1 MKKWAIYACLIM
13 CLMFSSQSFAYWS
26 CAWPHRTTVT
36 VQETTG
42 NTLNNYQVKLTITAA
57 SLDAGYS
64 WTVDGFDFRVVNSD
78 DETLMNY
85 WVEDWDQINKTA
97 TVWVLFTSLAANSS
111 RDIYLYYGNAF
122 ADTLA
127 NVPFTF
133 TEPGI
138 KFHTRNTTAD
148 PDSLSEAFSI
158 FNAANDTTAGYGCTF
173 ITDFTAVNNSGTFG
187 ANNNFTA
194 YSETYFEVKAAETGL
209 WGIRYGS
216 DFGDGG
222 GLYVDGIALEEDWL
236 SDLWW
241 QLNWSHSD
249 VLEGTINLTEG
260 YHKLEVI
267 GSEGCCDGGITV
279 QFQKPGG
286 SFTTYNTTNIDI
298 RSRACPINEPT
309 VTFGAHATATCPA
322 AVAEYR
328 FDEGG
333 WSGVGDVIDQ
343 SGSFPGTM
351 VGTVSEVDPAK
362 VCIGFEVA
370 DNNSGSIIDALV
382 SGVNITDD
390 LGAQGSI
397 AFWINLKDDW
407 NDGTR
412 RKLLDASLLP
422 TNAAAEKYF
431 FIDKQ
436 TDGSIQFS
444 FEDDADLDVVLD
456 EPGASVRTKDTWYH
470 ITVTFDFIN
479 DQFKVYEGETEIIN
493 ASVATS
499 GGIKDLNYIYFGDK
513 NVASSKGGSV
523 NSANGRFD
531 EINIYNTVISVSEI
545 RGLLANFRDCS
556 DPVLPRAC
564 LGSFPNAVNSIKN
577 RVISFGGNAQ
587 ILENPDNT
595 LSARTIN
602 KTSWSSLLTCDTLDC
617 VAGDDEVKDVK
628 PSNFVNKNV
637 SNDETVP
644 FAGSLT
650 IGTTTDEYDVITVNS
665 TGTLDISNSVYTE
678 FFIDKLDVGYQS
690 IVNFEQGTYW
700 IDELNLSSESI
711 LTVVDGGPVRL
722 YVKRV
727 IGWSSG
733 VVINSPGAGLQGNT
747 DELLMYFYND
757 VTMANQTTYSGS
769 IFVTKDINLNQS
781 GNFYGLITGENVTVG
796 LNSQVTYDVNA
807 YYGMTDIDWCE
818 SGFEDVDDIVVS
830 APSNAV
836 NCFPAE
842 ISIQLLDKN
851 GDLIPDFEG
860 VITLSTSS
868 GHGDWS
874 VAGVANGVLS
884 NDMADDGLASYGML
898 EADLGVATFYLSD
911 THAESTTIS
920 IEAQGITQTAV
931 INFQAAGFIFSSV
944 PTQTSGK
951 QSAAITLQAV
961 ETDLVTG
968 ACAPL
973 LVNTKIVEMAVECL
987 SPNNCGSATA
997 NVNGTNIST
1006 NILGAVSSFDN
1017 VALDFGSSSDSDT
1030 SFNFTY
1036 DNAGSLRLHAQFE
1049 LLLDNGSG
1057 SGNYLLGSSSGF
1069 VVVPAG
1075 FCIEPSEA
1083 NWPCTIVG
1091 LTANCS
1097 AFKQA
1102 GDNFNVVVSAKVYDV
1117 SNDYCSV
1124 ASTTNFA
1131 GDVDLT
1137 HSLVSPTTVSG
1148 GDAGVLSVSSVT
1160 LVAAA
1165 ASFSANISDM
1175 GVYTLS
1181 AGGNSYLG
1189 ATLFVNASEN
1199 IGRFYPK
1206 DFAIQS
1212 TTSATYSDANGSFT
1226 YTGQLES
1233 NTDGSIGYTL
1243 EPSFNF
1249 VVRGFLNQTLKNYLA
1264 PLATTPTVT
1273 VSALSSQIG
1282 SLGSALSV
1290 NANFSA
1296 GVHTGP
1302 DASFEFTYTF
1312 NSNDHFSF
1320 TRDTNSLIAPF
1331 NNDVSIQVTALS
1343 EATDGVALANGPVL
1357 ISGSGGG
1364 VYYGRLNIQNAYGPE
1379 TESVSQ
1385 RWQMQYYDGTS
1396 FILNTLDNTTP
1407 YNIADIGVI
1416 SVSDP
1421 GDSGDPLLNTDS
1433 LASAPTGA
1441 TGLFSAGLLNIL
1453 WSSPANGH
1461 FGSYTFP
1468 VTTEPWFQYNWNGL
1482 GNVDP
1487 QGSVTFGQYRG
1498 HDRVIYWKEINY

>member
-1 MKKWAIYACLIM
+1 MKRLVKWAIILTIY
-13 CLMFSSQSFAYWS
+13 MFSGECMAYWS
-26 CAWPHRTTVT
+26 CAWPYRTTVT
-36 VQETTG
+36 VQETSAS
-42 NTLNNYQVKLTITAA
+42 NLSNYQVKLTLSGA
-57 SLDAGYS
+57 SLNGAYAWS
-64 WTVDGFDFRVVNSD
+64 EDGFDLRVVDSD
-78 DETLMNY
+78 DQTLMNY
-85 WVEDWDQINKTA
+85 WVEDWDKTNQTA
-97 TVWVLFTSLAANSS
+97 TIWVLFDTLAASSS
-111 RDIYLYYGNAF
+111 RDIYLYYGNGF

-138 KFHTRNTTAD
+138 KFHTRNTTTD

-158 FNAANDTTAGYGCTF
+158 FDAANDSTAGYGCTF
-173 ITDFTAVNNSGTFG
+173 ITDFTGVNNSGTFG

-194 YSETYFEVKAAETGL
+194 YSETYFEVKAAETGT

-222 GLYVDGIALEEDWL
+222 GLYVDGITLEEDWL
-236 SDLWW
+236 TDLWW
-241 QLNWSHSD
+241 QLNWGHSD
-249 VLEGTINLTEG
+249 VLQGTINLTEG

-286 SFTTYNTTNIDI
+286 SFITYNTTNIEI
-298 RSRACPINEPT
+298 RSRACPVNEPT
-309 VTFGAHATATCPA
+309 VSYGVQATATCPQA
-322 AVAEYR
+322 IANYAL
-328 FDEGG
+328 DDGNWG
-333 WSGVGDVIDQ
+333 GVGDVTDQ
-343 SGSFPGTM
+343 SGNFPGTM
-351 VGTVSEVDPAK
+351 VGSISEEDPAK
-362 VCIGFEVA
+362 VCSGFDVA
-370 DNNSGSIIDALV
+370 DNNSGATIDAFV
-382 SGVNITDD
+382 SGVNIVDD
-390 LGAQGSI
+390 VGAQGSI
-397 AFWINLKDDW
+397 AFWVNLKDDW

-422 TNAAAEKYF
+422 TNSAAEKYF
-431 FIDKQ
+431 FVDKQ
-436 TDGSIQFS
+436 SDGSIRFS
-444 FEDDADLDVVLD
+444 FEDDADLDVALD
-456 EPGASVRTKDTWYH
+456 EPGASSRTKDTWYH

-479 DQFKVYEGETEIIN
+479 DEFKVYEGENEIIN
-493 ASVATS
+493 ATVATS
-499 GGIKDLNYIYFGDK
+499 GGIKDLNLIYFGDK
-513 NVASSKGGSV
+513 NVSSSKGGSV
-523 NSANGRFD
+523 NSANARFD
-531 EINIYNTVISVSEI
+531 EISIYNTVISVSEI

-556 DPVLPRAC
+556 EPVLPRAC

-628 PSNFVNKNV
+628 PSNFINKNV

-650 IGTTTDEYDVITVNS
+650 IGTATDEYDVITVNS
-665 TGTLDISNSVYTE
+665 TGTLDIINSVYSE

-690 IVNFEQGTYW
+690 IVNFSQGTYW

-711 LTVVDGGPVRL
+711 LTVIGGGPVRL
-722 YVKRV
+722 YVKNV

-757 VTMANQTTYSGS
+757 VTMASQTTYSGS
-769 IFVTKDINLNQS
+769 IFVTKDIDLNQS

-818 SGFEDVDDIVVS
+818 SGFEDVDEIVVS

-836 NCFPAE
+836 NCLPAE
-842 ISIQLLDKN
+842 ISIQLLDKS
-851 GDLIPDFEG
+851 GDVIPDFEG
-860 VITLSTSS
+860 VITLSTST

-884 NDMADDGLASYGML
+884 NDLADDGLATYGML
-898 EADLGVATFYLSD
+898 EADLGIATFYLSD

-920 IEAQGITQTAV
+920 IEAQGITQTAI
-931 INFQAAGFIFSSV
+931 INFQAAGFIFSSI

-951 QSAAITLQAV
+951 QSAAISLQAV

-987 SPNNCGSATA
+987 SPNNCGSAVA
-997 NVNGTNIST
+997 NVDGTNIPT
-1006 NILGAVSSFDN
+1006 NISGAISNFDN
-1017 VALDFGSSSDSDT
+1017 VALDFGSSSDSDA
-1030 SFNFTY
+1030 SFNLTY

-1057 SGNYLLGSSSGF
+1057 SGNYLSGSSSGF
-1069 VVVPAG
+1069 VVVPGG

-1083 NWPCTIVG
+1083 NWPCTIAG

-1102 GDNFNVVVSAKVYDV
+1102 GDNFNVVISAKVYV
-1117 SNDYCSV
+1117 ASNDYCSV

-1137 HSLVSPTTVSG
+1137 HSLVSPTIAIG
-1148 GDAGVLSVSSVT
+1148 GDAGVLSVSSAT
-1160 LVAAA
+1160 LVAGT
-1165 ASFSANISDM
+1165 ASFAANISDM

-1189 ATLFVNASEN
+1189 VTLPVNASEN

-1212 TTSATYSDANGSFT
+1212 SNPATYSDANGSFT

-1249 VVRGFLNQTLKNYLA
+1249 VVRGFTGQTLKNYLS
-1264 PLATTPTVT
+1264 PLATPPIATA
-1273 VSALSSQIG
+1273 SALSSQLG

-1290 NANFSA
+1290 NAGFSA
-1296 GVHTGP
+1296 GVLTGP
-1302 DASFEFTYTF
+1302 DTSFEFTYTF
-1312 NSNDHFSF
+1312 NSSDHFSF
-1320 TRDTNSLIAPF
+1320 TRDANSLIAPF
-1331 NNDVSIQVTALS
+1331 NNDVSIQVAALT

-1364 VYYGRLNIQNAYGPE
+1364 IYYGRLNIQNAYGPE
-1379 TESVSQ
+1379 TDSVSQ
-1385 RWQMQYYDGTS
+1385 RWEMQYFDGTS

-1416 SVSDP
+1416 TVSDT
-1421 GDSGDPLLNTDS
+1421 GDTADPLLNTDS
-1433 LASAPTGA
+1433 TPSVSAGA
-1441 TGLFSAGLLNIL
+1441 TGFFSAGLINVL
-1453 WSSPANGH
+1453 WSATVNGH
-1461 FGSYTFP
+1461 FGSYLFP
-1468 VTTEPWFQYNWNGL
+1468 VATEAWFQYDWSGS
-1482 GNVDP
+1482 GNIDP